1 MLKSE
6 LKNTKNKDKEDVG
19 VKLKQNTEVENSEE
33 NKKIKFTNQQLF
45 VIILPLL
52 LETILGVAVGMIDTI
67 MVSSV
72 GESAVSGVSL
82 VDSINF
88 LLVSIFMSLSTGGY
102 VIISQAI
109 GRKNTKDACEYSN
122 QMVLSIFTIA
132 FIVSVISVT
141 FNNSLLN
148 LMYKN
153 VEPEV
158 MENAVVYFYLTAL
171 SYPFLAVHS
180 ACGAIFRSMGNT
192 KLSLYVSIL
201 LNIIN
206 VCGNFVFIVLLGWNA
221 AGVGMSTLLARIFGS
236 TVMFVLALNSKN
248 LIHLTNP
255 IKWRFDIVVIKKMLD
270 ISIPTAIDS
279 VIFQIGKIILQGLT
293 ITFGTSA
300 IAANAI
306 ASQIAGLAILPGNVL
321 GIVLMMVT
329 GQLVGARDFDNVK
342 HYTKKLLKWGIS
354 NIFLVNI
361 AIYILLD
368 QILGLYNLT
377 DEGYAI
383 ARNLITFNCIVSTL
397 FWPLSF
403 TLPNAL
409 RAANDAR
416 YTMGITII
424 SMWAFRIGFS
434 YILCLQFGMGVIGI
448 WIAMTIDWIFRGAA
462 FVYRFRS
469 EKWIASSI
477 DI

>member
-1 MLKSE
+1 ME
-6 LKNTKNKDKEDVG
+6 QDEKEDI
-19 VKLKQNTEVENSEE
+19 KE
-33 NKKIKFTNQQLF
+33 IKFTNQQLF

-122 QMVLSIFTIA
+122 QMVLSIFAIA
-132 FIVSVISVT
+132 FIVTIISLA
-141 FNNSLLN
+141 FNNSILN
-148 LMYKN
+148 IMYKN

-158 MENAVVYFYLTAL
+158 MENAVIYFYLTAL
-171 SYPFLAVHS
+171 SYPFLAIHS
-180 ACGAIFRSMGNT
+180 ACSSIFRSMGNT
-192 KLSLYVSIL
+192 KLSLYVSII

-206 VCGNFVFIVLLGWNA
+206 VCGNFIFIVLLGWNA

-248 LIHLTNP
+248 IIHLTNP
-255 IKWRFDIVVIKKMLD
+255 IKWRFDIAVIKKMMN

-279 VIFQIGKIILQGLT
+279 IIFQIGKIILQGLT

-306 ASQIAGLAILPGNVL
+306 AGQIAGLAILPGTVL

-329 GQLVGARDFDNVK
+329 GQLVGARDFENVK
-342 HYTKKLLKWGIS
+342 YYTKKLLKWGMS
-354 NIFLVNI
+354 SIFVVNI
-361 AIYILLD
+361 CIYLLLD
-368 QILGLYNLT
+368 QIVGLYNLT
-377 DEGYAI
+377 PDGNAI
-383 ARNLITFNCIVSTL
+383 ARNLIAFNCVVSTL
-397 FWPLSF
+397 FWSLSF

-416 YTMGITII
+416 FTMFITII

-448 WIAMTIDWIFRGAA
+448 WIAMTIDWIFRGVA

-469 EKWIASSI
+469 EKWITSSL